1 MPKSVC
7 WETDF
12 EEIWYNACVSIAG
25 NLNGNMEDKELFQS
39 RRSARKSVANKISV
53 EEVEAI

>member
-1 MPKSVC
+1 
-7 WETDF
+7 
-12 EEIWYNACVSIAG
+12 
-25 NLNGNMEDKELFQS
+25 MEDKELFQS